1 MYAEDKTNFGVCD
14 NSVYDS
20 KECFL
25 QILTITRQKTKTPT
39 SEYFEDNYAYISASS
54 IFGGLLDRCTVRDST
69 NIHYSRIIHEF
80 SVNGITYLTN
90 ISNINVSL
98 SGEISSE
105 PIKLCF
111 CQENKPDGSY
121 QPPPIKVQIND
132 TVDGTTLIH
141 SSPQSLSS
149 GLIR

>member
-69 NIHYSRIIHEF
+69 NIHYSRIIHCLLYT
-80 SVNGITYLTN
+80 SPSPRDAT
-90 ISNINVSL
+90 L
-98 SGEISSE
+98 SRMPSSA
-105 PIKLCF
+105 
-111 CQENKPDGSY
+111 
-121 QPPPIKVQIND
+121 
-132 TVDGTTLIH
+132 
-141 SSPQSLSS
+141 
-149 GLIR
+149 